1 LVKLRPIA
9 AALLAALAGC
19 KPPTVPEHAPAPHVA
34 LAGHDAFF
42 LWPGVHPP
50 PEVAQAKTLYLL
62 DGEVRRSSNARLTV
76 LRPAAPHIT
85 RAQVWLVIRL
95 ERLDWQPDL
104 TRTVL
109 AELERWQGA
118 GTQVVG
124 LQLDFD
130 SGTRGLDRYTAFLRD
145 IRQQLSRRYRL
156 SVTGLLDWSAHG
168 DPAALA
174 KLGGTVDE
182 VVIQTYQGR
191 RTIPGYEGYLAGLGV
206 VPFPYCIGVVEGGEW
221 REPAG
226 LARDPHYRGTVVFLL
241 PR

>member
-1 LVKLRPIA
+1 MKLRWL
-9 AALLAALAGC
+9 AALLGAVLAGC
-19 KPPTVPEHAPAPHVA
+19 KPAPAPHVA

-42 LWPGVHPP
+42 VWPGVRPP

-62 DGEVRRSSNARLTV
+62 DGEVRRDNNARLIV
-76 LRPAAPHIT
+76 LRSAAPSLA
-85 RAQVWLVIRL
+85 RPEVWLVIRL
-95 ERLDWQPDL
+95 ERLDWQPQL
-104 TRTVL
+104 TRTVM

-118 GTQVVG
+118 GSRVVG

-130 SGTRGLDRYTAFLRD
+130 AGTRGLDRYAAFLRE

-156 SVTGLLDWSAHG
+156 SVTGLLDWSTHG

-174 KLGGTVDE
+174 KLAGTVDE
-182 VVIQTYQGR
+182 VIIQTYQGR
-191 RTIPGYEGYLAGLGV
+191 RTIPGYEGYLAGLSKL
-206 VPFPYCIGVVEGGEW
+206 PFPYRVGVVEGSEW

-241 PR
+241 RR

>member
-1 LVKLRPIA
+1 MK
-9 AALLAALAGC
+9 LLALVAGLLVALAGC
-19 KPPTVPEHAPAPHVA
+19 KPAPAPAPAPRVA

-42 LWPGVHPP
+42 LWPGVRPP

-62 DGEVRRSSNARLTV
+62 DGEVRRASNARLTV
-76 LRPAAPHIT
+76 LRPAAPRIT
-85 RAQVWLVIRL
+85 HAEVWLVIRL
-95 ERLDWQPDL
+95 ERLDWQPEL
-104 TRTVL
+104 TRKVM
-109 AELERWQGA
+109 AELDRWQGA
-118 GTQVVG
+118 GSRVVG

-130 SGTRGLDRYTAFLRD
+130 AGTRGLDRYAAFLRD
-145 IRQQLSRRYRL
+145 IRSQLPRRYHL

-191 RTIPGYEGYLAGLGV
+191 RTIPGYETYLAGLSAL
-206 VPFPYCIGVVEGGEW
+206 PFPYRVGVVEGGEW

-226 LARDPHYRGTVVFLL
+226 LARDPHYRGTVVFLV
-241 PR
+241 RR